1 MFTKNSVSQSM
12 IDAVQS
18 VLAEDKK
25 LLLEPG
31 KKKEDVPFDGPYKKP
46 DTKPGHGDASRVK
59 HLAKMAIPKKEV
71 KEELKGNQHELDKN
85 RNGKLDKKD
94 FELLRMKK
102 EDVELDEANTESK
115 KEFLARQARLAAAS
129 AETAKDPARLKRM
142 MNIPG
147 YAAAMGL
154 AKKTTKEEVEQ
165 ADEATA
171 LERLKGV
178 GGPRAAQNLPMGHAG
193 KVTMKHVDAS
203 NASPQVKAMKASVV
217 EQSPDKLLA
226 RTGMNMAH
234 KFPRA
239 GQTNTRNIPAINL
252 PGNSPETDAY
262 AEKRRA
268 ERAKEL
274 KPAIKSA
281 LGTHGPKGKLPEE
294 VEELDEL
301 SKSTLGSYAK
311 RASRDATITRKIAAD
326 FENQGKK
333 ARSPGMKAAS
343 DEISQKY
350 KEKSW
355 KRRDNVDKV
364 IDRLTK
370 EEVEQLEEGGI
381 NDLPNRGMGG
391 TDTKGHYGVY
401 RNSGPG
407 DTKLKIVS
415 KHKTLDSALRH
426 IDNLTKKSGKNDH
439 YYGHLSSH
447 QPEQGKIPNHFHEEV
462 ELDEAINDNMHPTG
476 VALLKHIKPE
486 HHNLYKPHLT
496 TDVFN
501 GSFKDRHNVLS
512 AAKQAGHLREDIGAM
527 QSVVGENKGK
537 KPIRVDTLKGPTI
550 SNDPEV
556 RIANAHFS
564 GKSATLKAEGKG
576 TDTAV
581 PFVTDSATH
590 REINKAVR
598 PTFKK
603 IKEMLGKTGTS
614 EEKNE
619 K

>member
-25 LLLEPG
+25 LLLEPE
-31 KKKEDVPFDGPYKKP
+31 KKKEEFPFSGPYKKP

-59 HLAKMAIPKKEV
+59 HLAKMSIPKGEV
-71 KEELKGNQHELDKN
+71 KEELKGNQGVLDKN
-85 RNGKLDKKD
+85 HNGKLDKKD

-102 EDVELDEANTESK
+102 EEVKDEYSRKVDAYLKKKHAPAQPKPEEDVKESATLAAAVIGTAALMRASQKYKDWKAKNASKSMKKEGLDPVGKEDADINNDGKVNKSDDYLKNRRKAISASVKKEEVELDEADTESK

-147 YAAAMGL
+147 YSAAMDL

-193 KVTMKHVDAS
+193 KAS
-203 NASPQVKAMKASVV
+203 NKAEMKY
-217 EQSPDKLLA
+217 
-226 RTGMNMAH
+226 
-234 KFPRA
+234 RA
-239 GQTNTRNIPAINL
+239 AG
-252 PGNSPETDAY
+252 
-262 AEKRRA
+262 
-268 ERAKEL
+268 L
-274 KPAIKSA
+274 KPS
-281 LGTHGPKGKLPEE
+281 GQHTMEE
-294 VEELDEL
+294 VE
-301 SKSTLGSYAK
+301 
-311 RASRDATITRKIAAD
+311 I
-326 FENQGKK
+326 
-333 ARSPGMKAAS
+333 
-343 DEISQKY
+343 
-350 KEKSW
+350 
-355 KRRDNVDKV
+355 
-364 IDRLTK
+364 
-370 EEVEQLEEGGI
+370 
-381 NDLPNRGMGG
+381 
-391 TDTKGHYGVY
+391 
-401 RNSGPG
+401 
-407 DTKLKIVS
+407 
-415 KHKTLDSALRH
+415 
-426 IDNLTKKSGKNDH
+426 
-439 YYGHLSSH
+439 
-447 QPEQGKIPNHFHEEV
+447 
-462 ELDEAINDNMHPTG
+462 DEAINDNMHPTG

-501 GSFKDRHNVLS
+501 GSFKDRHDVLS
-512 AAKQAGHLREDIGAM
+512 AAKQAGHLKEDIGAM
-527 QSVVGENKGK
+527 QGVVGENKGK
-537 KPIRVDTLKGPTI
+537 KSIRVDTLKGVTT
-550 SNDPEV
+550 STDPEV
-556 RIANAHFS
+556 KIANAHFS
-564 GKSATLKAEGKG
+564 GKAATLKAEGKG
-576 TDTAV
+576 TET
-581 PFVTDSATH
+581 PSTFVTDSATH